1 MSKPLLIDTDV
12 LIDYLREQPEAVTY
26 IEGLTESL
34 LMSAITAAELYAGVR
49 EGEERTKLDAFIK
62 AFELNPIDQE
72 IAVKKNDQTREN
84 RPVEKTEDSSQSKM
98 NLKEEENTRRK
109 NNFEENGRIIV
120 EEYNEDGEI
129 VRKTP
134 PGYVLQNEMA

>member
-1 MSKPLLIDTDV
+1 MLNAI
-12 LIDYLREQPEAVTY
+12 
-26 IEGLTESL
+26 GESA
-34 LMSAITAAELYAGVR
+34 MQQTVR
-49 EGEERTKLDAFIK
+49 ANYDSQTH
-62 AFELNPIDQE
+62 DQE
-72 IAVKKNDQTREN
+72 IAVKNNDQNREN
-84 RPVEKTEDSSQSKM
+84 RPVEKTEDSSKSQM

-109 NNFEENGRIIV
+109 NSFEENGHIIV

>member
-1 MSKPLLIDTDV
+1 MLNAI
-12 LIDYLREQPEAVTY
+12 
-26 IEGLTESL
+26 GESA
-34 LMSAITAAELYAGVR
+34 MQHTVR
-49 EGEERTKLDAFIK
+49 ANYDSETH
-62 AFELNPIDQE
+62 DQE